1 MKALISIK
9 PSVIGSANVQT
20 VNARDLHEL
29 LECKYQFSDWIKSR
43 IEQYGFEEGQDYV
56 LVSENSET
64 KGRGGDRRSIDY
76 HLSLDMAKELSMVER
91 NARGKQAR
99 QYFIE
104 CERQAKQA
112 TPALPL
118 PPLKQATESAKIFA
132 TSFRVARLIGCD
144 KNAAAISANQCTRKQ
159 TGVDWLADLGQTHL
173 LAANQQSL
181 YFTPTEIGLQMGGL
195 SGQKVNSLLAWAGL
209 QTRVGEHWQPTES
222 ANDLVRIFDT
232 GKRHMNGAPIQQMK
246 WSDAVIPM
254 LRQEET
260 A

>member
-1 MKALISIK
+1 MQALISIK
-9 PSVIGSANVQT
+9 QSVIGSTTIQT
-20 VNARDLHEL
+20 VNARDLHGF
-29 LECKYQFSDWIKSR
+29 LEVPTRFNDWIVAR
-43 IEQYGFEEGQDYV
+43 IEEYGFTENQDYV
-56 LVSENSET
+56 GFTEKSV
-64 KGRGGDRRSIDY
+64 KPQGGRPGKEY
-76 HLSLDMAKELSMVER
+76 ALSLDMAKELSMVER

-112 TPALPL
+112 APAL
-118 PPLKQATESAKIFA
+118 PPLKQAMESAKIFA
-132 TSFRVARLIGCD
+132 TSFRLARLIGCD

-181 YFTPTEIGLQMGGL
+181 YYTPTELGLQMGGL
-195 SGQKVNSLLAWAGL
+195 SGQKVNQQLAWAGL
-209 QTRVGEHWQPTES
+209 QTRIGEHWQPTES
-222 ANDLVRIFDT
+222 ARDLVRIFDT
-232 GKRHMNGAPIQQMK
+232 GKRRMNGSPIQQMK
-246 WSDAVIPM
+246 WLDAVIPM